1 MEMTQKNTMPDV
13 ILVENDK
20 SGWFPAEW
28 DTGPDFVDQNDV
40 TKYIRADLHTDL
52 LKQAREAMYGARF
65 HKTNEHVFAELNK
78 AIRAID
84 KALGEN
90 KTPN

>member
-52 LKQAREAMYGARF
+52 LKQARKALFCTEMRLANNF
-65 HKTNEHVFAELNK
+65 IPTPSELDD
-78 AIRAID
+78 ALTAID
-84 KALGEN
+84 KALGE
-90 KTPN
+90 

>member
-1 MEMTQKNTMPDV
+1 MTQQNTMPDV
-13 ILVENDK
+13 IYLAVTHDHKDCLSCEAYYSSSDVD
-20 SGWFPAEW
+20 GFEGL
-28 DTGPDFVDQNDV
+28 TG
-40 TKYIRADLHTDL
+40 KYIRADLYNDL

-84 KALGEN
+84 KALGET
-90 KTPN
+90 K

>member
-1 MEMTQKNTMPDV
+1 MNKTPDV

-40 TKYIRADLHTDL
+40 TKYIRADLYTDL
-52 LKQAREAMYGARF
+52 LKQARDALATCRNTAPPFQCDFIFDESLVYGAL
-65 HKTNEHVFAELNK
+65 T
-78 AIRAID
+78 AID
-84 KALGEN
+84 KALDES
-90 KTPN
+90 K